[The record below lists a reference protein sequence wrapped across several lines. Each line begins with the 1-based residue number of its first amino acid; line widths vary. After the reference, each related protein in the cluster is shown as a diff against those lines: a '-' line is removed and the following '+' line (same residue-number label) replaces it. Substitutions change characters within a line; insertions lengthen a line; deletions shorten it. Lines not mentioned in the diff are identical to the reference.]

1 MLLESTQKSRV
12 GQKNTLTPQ
21 RIKSL
26 GTKIVCPKYAAIVS
40 MNKIHLRTY
49 LRKPLKYLLFSKTQE
64 SRKIK

>member
-12 GQKNTLTPQ
+12 GQKNTLTPR

-26 GTKIVCPKYAAIVS
+26 GIKIVSPKYAAIVS

-49 LRKPLKYLLFSKTQE
+49 LRKP
-64 SRKIK
+64 